1 MDKYYGN
8 VCEVSASISC
18 KIEVVLT
25 SDLLDIIFNF
35 TSAYYIL
42 DELLIAGEMQ
52 ESSKK
57 NVLRSISQQ
66 DSLEN
71 MEVSVT

>member
-1 MDKYYGN
+1 
-8 VCEVSASISC
+8 
-18 KIEVVLT
+18 
-25 SDLLDIIFNF
+25 LDIIFNF
-35 TSAYYIL
+35 CSAYYIL

-71 MEVSVT
+71 MEVSAI